1 MSTFGALNTAYRGLT
16 AAQQG
21 MNVAGQNIAN
31 AATEG
36 YTRQRVEQSSLAAPA
51 RGLFSGGALQ
61 PGQGV
66 SVDAIARL
74 GNTFLDGSVRSA
86 GAQAGYANVRSS
98 ALQGIEGVLQEPGD
112 NGISTSLQQFWSAWQ
127 GAANQPAEDGPKGLL
142 LNATNSVT
150 DKISSAYQTLQ
161 GQWSGVRA
169 QAADAVDAVNAA
181 ATQVAAYNATIR
193 STVAAGGSANELIDA
208 RAKLTETISRLAGG
222 TVREQADGTVEVH
235 VGGNALVM
243 GTSVRALEL
252 SGSQAGDAL
261 GSTVQLLW
269 KDTKSAAAPD
279 GGEIA
284 GALSVLAPAATAPS
298 TPGSGGAI
306 AEAAESFNNFATAL
320 AKSVNDVHKNGQLP
334 NDALGN
340 PGATGQDFFTFSGT
354 GPAAL
359 SIKSPATTGGIALKT
374 SGQGALDTSIAD
386 KISQLGTGAGSPDKV
401 WSGIVTGIGV
411 QSRGAQ
417 QHEALSS
424 AARASA
430 LTSRASQASVS
441 LDEENVNLLTNQHAY
456 QAAARVMTAVDEALD
471 VLINRTG
478 LVGR

>member
-36 YTRQRVEQSSLAAPA
+36 YTRQRVQQSAIAAPA
-51 RGLFSGGALQ
+51 QGLHGSGRPEA
-61 PGQGV
+61 GQGV

-74 GNTFLDGSVRSA
+74 GSSVLDASVRSA
-86 GAQAGYANVRSS
+86 TAQAGYAGVRSS
-98 ALQGIEGVLQEPGD
+98 ALQGIEGILQEPGD
-112 NGISTSLQQFWSAWQ
+112 NGISASLQGFWSAWQ
-127 GAANQPAEDGPKGLL
+127 GAARQPDGDGPKGLL
-142 LNATNSVT
+142 LNAANSLT
-150 DKISSAYQTLQ
+150 DKISSAYQALQ
-161 GQWSGVRA
+161 GQWSSVRA
-169 QAADAVDAVNAA
+169 QAADAVTAVNAA
-181 ATQVAAYNATIR
+181 AGQVAAYNATIR
-193 STVAAGGSANELIDA
+193 STLAAGGSANELIDA

-222 TVREQADGTVEVH
+222 TVREQPDGTVDVH
-235 VGGNALVM
+235 IGGNALVM
-243 GTSVRALEL
+243 GTSVRGLQL
-252 SGSQAGDAL
+252 SGSQAGDTL

-269 KDTKSAAAPD
+269 TDPAGVASSD

-284 GALSVLAPAATAPS
+284 GALSVLAPAA
-298 TPGSGGAI
+298 GGNGGAI
-306 AEAAESFNNFATAL
+306 AEAAESYNKLATAL
-320 AKSVNDVHKNGQLP
+320 AKSVNDVHQQGQLP
-334 NDALGN
+334 NG
-340 PGATGQDFFTFSGT
+340 TSGQNFFTTGT

-359 SIKSPATTGGIALKT
+359 TIKAPVSTADIALKLAN
-374 SGQGALDTSIAD
+374 QGALDTTIAD
-386 KISQLGTGAGSPDKV
+386 RISQLGTGADSPDKL

-411 QSRGAQ
+411 ESRGAQ
-417 QHEALSS
+417 QREALTS
-424 AARASA
+424 AAQTSA
-430 LTSRASQASVS
+430 LTGRASQASVS